1 MAKLSL
7 LFSLSVCFLLL
18 FHAQAL
24 IRHQSQGQGK
34 YQQCQLH
41 NIDAL
46 EPTRKIQ
53 SEAGVTEHWDDN
65 NEQLDCA
72 GVSVT
77 RRGIHGAVIP
87 GCPETYQSSRQ
98 SEQQQSQQEQ
108 GQSQQ
113 EQAQSQQSYRHG
125 DRHQKVRP
133 LKQGDLVAIPVGVAN
148 WFYNDGDTQ
157 LVLVSL
163 LDTSNNENQL
173 DDRRR

>member
-77 RRGIHGAVIP
+77 RYVIEP
-87 GCPETYQSSRQ
+87 KGLLLPHYHNAPKLTYV
-98 SEQQQSQQEQ
+98 SQ
-108 GQSQQ
+108 G
-113 EQAQSQQSYRHG
+113 
-125 DRHQKVRP
+125 
-133 LKQGDLVAIPVGVAN
+133 
-148 WFYNDGDTQ
+148 
-157 LVLVSL
+157 
-163 LDTSNNENQL
+163 
-173 DDRRR
+173 